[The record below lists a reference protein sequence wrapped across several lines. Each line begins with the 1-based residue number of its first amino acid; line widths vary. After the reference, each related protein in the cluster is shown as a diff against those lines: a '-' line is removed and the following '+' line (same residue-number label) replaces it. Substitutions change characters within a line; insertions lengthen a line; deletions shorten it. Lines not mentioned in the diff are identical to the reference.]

1 MTRPTQLGPEIE
13 RFAGSA
19 RVADLGPDPAGP
31 GFHADDEP
39 GASPSLSSMRSAQ
52 VRVAIVA
59 GLVAGAAALLSALL
73 LPHMRPF
80 GAPYHVPWWLVALGF
95 FIADWKVLHVHF
107 RRETHVFTMIEVPV
121 VAGLFL
127 LAPAEYLLAAVTG
140 GGLALLVTGRGSWLK
155 MAYNLALAALI
166 GIVIL
171 AIFQLFTDHTPP
183 PSLADWVAAVLATLA
198 AAVLAAILTATVITA
213 SGGAPQFH
221 KLPEMIRFGS
231 LIAVANTSLALL
243 AITVMWQDQAAIA
256 LVALPLLALFF
267 VYGAYLSER
276 EKHQRLE
283 LLYQSSR
290 IMQHSP
296 ELDSAIMAVLE
307 HAREMFRAESAEIL
321 LFPQPGSSEALRTVA
336 RSEGEPEVMVPVA
349 FDPDDPLARRTA
361 TEGRAFFPVD
371 PRGATDSQVMLSPLA
386 GDSGIFGMMRVA
398 HRLTAGTSFDTDDL
412 RLLETLA
419 NQAAV
424 ALENGQ
430 LEQSL
435 AELSRLKEQLRFLA
449 YHDPLTSLPNRIS
462 MAEEIDARLS
472 TPGAEPPTILYIDL
486 DDFKVVN
493 DSLGHHAGDE
503 ILVAASDRIR
513 NCLGPGDVAAR
524 LGGDEFA
531 VLLTEGERFDRS
543 TATSAALL
551 RVLRSPF
558 VLNGQEMTIGASIG
572 IATWRAGQT
581 ADDLLRDA
589 DVAMYAAKTSGKRRI
604 ARFDPSMHAA
614 LVARHTLSVE
624 LARGLERGE
633 LEVHY
638 QPIVELASGRI
649 TAIEALARWRHPFR
663 GLIAPDEF
671 IAIAEETGSI
681 NTLGRIVLVQAAAQ
695 VARWTRL
702 PDIAPDLR
710 VSINVSPV
718 ELLRG
723 RLRERCPVGPRDRG
737 PRVRPADPGSH
748 RDGHAARHAA
758 DDREARR
765 ADEDRRRRRRRR
777 LRDRLL
783 VAGLPAPV
791 PRQRPQDRPRV
802 RPAVP
807 LADRRGRL
815 GRREHDHRPRP
826 GDEPAGRR
834 RRHRGGGPA
843 RAAPGH
849 GLRVRPGVPLPP
861 AARRSHDRAL
871 PAGRRR
877 ARRRRLG
884 RHAACPRAGRLRT
897 PRRSPASARGWRR
910 PGGERRRPTWPWPP
924 RRPPDRL
931 RPTARGGPH
940 PTAAAHGRRR
950 MPPGSPVGSRTD
962 VPSAT
967 WLTSAGS
974 LL

>member
-1 MTRPTQLGPEIE
+1 MPDQPAIADSPPVRRAATRPTQLGPEIE
-13 RFAGSA
+13 HFAGSA
-19 RVADLGPDPAGP
+19 RVADLGPDPADP

-39 GASPSLSSMRSAQ
+39 GAPPSPSSMRSAQ

-59 GLVAGAAALLSALL
+59 GLVAGAAALLSVLL

-140 GGLALLVTGRGSWLK
+140 GGLGLLVTGRGSWLK

-307 HAREMFRAESAEIL
+307 HAREMFRAETAEIL
-321 LFPQPGSSEALRTVA
+321 LFPQPGSGEALRTVA
-336 RSEGEPEVMVPVA
+336 RSEGEPEVMVPVP

-462 MAEEIDARLS
+462 MAEEIDTRLS

-572 IATWRAGQT
+572 IATWRAGQS
-581 ADDLLRDA
+581 ADELLRDA

-638 QPIVELASGRI
+638 QPIVELVSGRI
-649 TAIEALARWRHPFR
+649 TAIEALARWRHPVR
-663 GLIAPDEF
+663 GLISPDEF

-695 VARWTRL
+695 VARWSRL
-702 PDIAPDLR
+702 PDIGPDLR

-718 ELLRG
+718 ELLQVDF
-723 RLRERCPVGPRDRG
+723 VGD
-737 PRVRPADPGSH
+737 VRSALEIAGLASDQLIL
-748 RDGHAARHAA
+748 
-758 DDREARR
+758 EVT
-765 ADEDRRRRRRRR
+765 ETVM
-777 LRDRLL
+777 LRDTQPTIAKLDELTRIGVG
-783 VAGLPAPV
+783 VAVDDFGTGYSSLGYLRRFPV
-791 PRQRPQDRPRV
+791 SVLKIAREFVPPSHSQTAEADW
-802 RPAVP
+802 AV
-807 LADRRGRL
+807 ASTIIAL
-815 GRREHDHRPRP
+815 GR
-826 GDEPAGRR
+826 AMN
-834 RRHRGGGPA
+834 
-843 RAAPGH
+843 
-849 GLRVRPGVPLPP
+849 LRVVAEGIEEAVQL
-861 AARRSHDRAL
+861 
-871 PAGRRR
+871 
-877 ARRRRLG
+877 
-884 RHAACPRAGRLRT
+884 
-897 PRRSPASARGWRR
+897 
-910 PGGERRRPTWPWPP
+910 
-924 RRPPDRL
+924 DRL
-931 RPTARGGPH
+931 RAMGCEFGQGYLFLPPHDAATIEPYLRGVVELDGGASVATRAAREP
-940 PTAAAHGRRR
+940 AA
-950 MPPGSPVGSRTD
+950 
-962 VPSAT
+962 
-967 WLTSAGS
+967 
-974 LL
+974 